1 LQISPVEV
9 VVTVVLLIWGV
20 FVITILT
27 KYLYSQMENRGFE
40 HNVSVYYNR
49 KIIHIFAGGLIA
61 VLVPFFYLF
70 FTRKC
75 PHLIEG

>member
-1 LQISPVEV
+1 LQISLLEII
-9 VVTVVLLIWGV
+9 VTVVLLIWGV

-27 KYLYSQMENRGFE
+27 KYLYGQMGKRGFE

-61 VLVPFFYLF
+61 VLFPFFIF
-70 FTRKC
+70 FRKKI
-75 PHLIEG
+75 PPT